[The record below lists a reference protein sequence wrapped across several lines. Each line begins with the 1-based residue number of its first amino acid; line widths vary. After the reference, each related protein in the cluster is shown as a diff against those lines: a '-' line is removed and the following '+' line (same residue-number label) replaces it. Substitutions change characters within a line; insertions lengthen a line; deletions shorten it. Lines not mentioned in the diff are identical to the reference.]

1 VSRRQNRRPRIVRLL
16 LLLTLLAPLLAGSY
30 GQYSAPPNVAGDEL
44 SEALAKQK
52 ALAAKIA
59 AQKAAIARM
68 AALQTQL
75 ASDIASTRT
84 ALDGINQDLSAVVA
98 RVTRTTADVNEAKAQ
113 YLALVT
119 QIASLDADIVDTIRK
134 ETVKTAELN
143 ERKATLAARLRA
155 AYAAGETSL
164 LETLLSARSFADA
177 LADVGYY
184 LDIGD
189 QDKALAEQIKE
200 DEATLATYQATLQG
214 SRDEADLLRV
224 QTAAQKKKL
233 DAKLAELKVEKAQLA
248 RLQKETKHQ
257 LAIQAAA
264 YKRLSNNK
272 AALRKALH
280 DEAAERSELKKKI
293 DKLIAQ
299 QYARGNIPSSYNGT
313 LSWPVHGVVTQE
325 FGCTGFIAEPPYG
338 SCPHFHNGIDIAAPM
353 YTPIHAAGPGR
364 VVFVGPLSDGAWVVI
379 IAHSQKLVTL
389 YGHVDAYR
397 HPPRVHAGQFVSKGT
412 TIAYVG
418 MTGNTTGPHLHW
430 SVELND
436 TWVNPRLF
444 L

>member
-1 VSRRQNRRPRIVRLL
+1 MSRRQNRTKHLTRLL
-16 LLLTLLAPLLAGSY
+16 LLLALLAPLLAGSY
-30 GQYSAPPNVAGDEL
+30 GQYSAPPTVAGDEL

-52 ALAAKIA
+52 ALAARIA
-59 AQKAAIARM
+59 AQKAQVAKLN
-68 AALQTQL
+68 ALQQQV
-75 ASDIASTRT
+75 ASDIASTKV
-84 ALDGINQDLSAVVA
+84 ALDGITADLVTVQN
-98 RVTRTTADVNEAKAQ
+98 RVQKTTADVNEARAQ
-113 YLALVT
+113 YAALVT
-119 QIASLDADIVDTIRK
+119 QIGSLDADIVDTIRD

-155 AYAAGETSL
+155 AYSAGETSL

-189 QDKALAEQIKE
+189 QDKALADQIKQ
-200 DEATLATYQATLQG
+200 DEATLATYQATLQ
-214 SRDEADLLRV
+214 SARDEADALRV
-224 QTAAQKKKL
+224 ETAIQKKKL
-233 DAKLAELKVEKAQLA
+233 DAKLKELKAEKAQLA
-248 RLQKETKHQ
+248 RLQKETKRQ

-264 YKRLSNNK
+264 YKRLTSNK
-272 AALRKALH
+272 AALRKAIH
-280 DEAAERSELKKKI
+280 AEAAERSELKKKI
-293 DKLIAQ
+293 NKLIAAA
-299 QYARGNIPSSYNGT
+299 YARGNIPSSYNGS
-313 LSWPVHGVVTQE
+313 LQWPVHGVITQE
-325 FGCTGFIAEPPYG
+325 FGCTGFYAEPPYG

-353 YTPIHAAGPGR
+353 YTPIHAAGAGR

-379 IAHSQKLVTL
+379 IAHSKSLVTL

-397 HPPRVHAGQFVSKGT
+397 HPPRVRAGQFVTKGT

-430 SVELND
+430 SVELNG